1 MKLKLKPMAAAI
13 SVIGLV
19 STDVL
24 VAEENE
30 WLRGVTISGGVQV
43 EAQHKQDYDETKTS
57 DFVVDEFS
65 LGLDAQ
71 VHKLAKAHVV
81 FLYEEGST
89 PLEIDEAILTLGNEE
104 ASPIY
109 LNVGQMYVPFGNF
122 ESQMVSDPLTL
133 GLAETREKAAQLGF
147 KAGVFYSSVYAFNG
161 DTQDD
166 GENKIDHYGGN
177 LGFAQETESI
187 SYDLGVGYIN
197 DIGDTDGLSETL
209 EGVSDYDYVD
219 GLSAHL
225 VLNMGPVSLM
235 GEYITALDEFQAN
248 HLAFKGQAAQPK
260 AWNAEAGFTF
270 NIAGIE
276 TTLAVGYQATEEAL
290 ALELPESRILGVV
303 SAGIYDNTTVSL
315 EYAVDSDYDE
325 NDGGTGKD
333 AKSAILQ
340 FAVEF

>member
-1 MKLKLKPMAAAI
+1 
-13 SVIGLV
+13 
-19 STDVL
+19 
-24 VAEENE
+24 
-30 WLRGVTISGGVQV
+30 
-43 EAQHKQDYDETKTS
+43 
-57 DFVVDEFS
+57 
-65 LGLDAQ
+65 
-71 VHKLAKAHVV
+71 
-81 FLYEEGST
+81 
-89 PLEIDEAILTLGNEE
+89 
-104 ASPIY
+104 
-109 LNVGQMYVPFGNF
+109 
-122 ESQMVSDPLTL
+122 
-133 GLAETREKAAQLGF
+133 
-147 KAGVFYSSVYAFNG
+147 
-161 DTQDD
+161 
-166 GENKIDHYGGN
+166 
-177 LGFAQETESI
+177 
-187 SYDLGVGYIN
+187 
-197 DIGDTDGLSETL
+197 
-209 EGVSDYDYVD
+209 
-219 GLSAHL
+219 
-225 VLNMGPVSLM
+225 MGPVSLM